1 VAAIK
6 EKESG
11 KKVAGICHDLRI
23 HQATFYNW
31 NKKYSGMDNQELR
44 RLKELEEENRRLK
57 HMYAELA
64 LDNKILKDVL
74 SKKFKALPA
83 KKHGCVCGGTPSD

>member
-1 VAAIK
+1 MKKSKISEAQIVAAIK
-6 EKESG
+6 EHESG
-11 KKVAGICHDLRI
+11 KTAADICHGLGV

-31 NKKYSGMDNQELR
+31 KKKYAGMDSQELR

-74 SKKFKALPA
+74 SKKW
-83 KKHGCVCGGTPSD
+83 

>member
-1 VAAIK
+1 MKKSIISESQIVAALK
-6 EKESG
+6 AQESG
-11 KKVAGICHDLRI
+11 KKVADICRELGV

-31 NKKYSGMDNQELR
+31 KKKYAGMDNQELR

-74 SKKFKALPA
+74 SKKF
-83 KKHGCVCGGTPSD
+83 

>member
-1 VAAIK
+1 MVAAIK
-6 EKESG
+6 EQESG
-11 KKVAGICHDLRI
+11 KTLADICRALSV

-31 NKKYSGMDNQELR
+31 KKKYSGMYNQELR

-74 SKKFKALPA
+74 SKKF
-83 KKHGCVCGGTPSD
+83 

>member
-1 VAAIK
+1 MKKSVISESQIVAAIK
-6 EKESG
+6 EQESG
-11 KKVAGICHDLRI
+11 KKMSDICRGLGI

-31 NKKYSGMDNQELR
+31 KKKYSGMDNQELR

-74 SKKFKALPA
+74 SKKF
-83 KKHGCVCGGTPSD
+83 

>member
-1 VAAIK
+1 MKKSKISEAQNVAAIK
-6 EKESG
+6 EHEAG
-11 KKVAGICHDLRI
+11 KSAADICRSLCV

-31 NKKYSGMDNQELR
+31 KKKYPGMDNQELR

-74 SKKFKALPA
+74 SKKF
-83 KKHGCVCGGTPSD
+83 

>member
-1 VAAIK
+1 MKKSKISEAQIVAAIK
-6 EKESG
+6 EHERG
-11 KKVAGICHDLRI
+11 KTVADICCGLGVR
-23 HQATFYNW
+23 QATFYNW
-31 NKKYSGMDNQELR
+31 KKKYSGMDNQELR

-74 SKKFKALPA
+74 SKK
-83 KKHGCVCGGTPSD
+83 C

>member
-1 VAAIK
+1 MKKSVISESQIVAAIK
-6 EKESG
+6 EQESG
-11 KKVAGICHDLRI
+11 KKVADICRDFGI

-31 NKKYSGMDNQELR
+31 KKKYSGMDNQELR

-74 SKKFKALPA
+74 SKKF
-83 KKHGCVCGGTPSD
+83 

>member
-1 VAAIK
+1 MKKSIISESQIVAAIK
-6 EKESG
+6 AQESG
-11 KKVAGICHDLRI
+11 KKVVDICRELGV

-31 NKKYSGMDNQELR
+31 KKKYTGMDNQELR

-74 SKKFKALPA
+74 SKKF
-83 KKHGCVCGGTPSD
+83 

>member
-1 VAAIK
+1 MKKSIISESQIVAAIK
-6 EKESG
+6 AQESG
-11 KKVAGICHDLRI
+11 KKVADICRELGV

-31 NKKYSGMDNQELR
+31 KKKYAGMDNQELR

-57 HMYAELA
+57 HMYVELA

-74 SKKFKALPA
+74 SKKF
-83 KKHGCVCGGTPSD
+83 

>member
-1 VAAIK
+1 MKKSKVSESQIVAAIK
-6 EKESG
+6 EHESG
-11 KKVAGICHDLRI
+11 KTAADICRGLGV
-23 HQATFYNW
+23 HQATFYSW
-31 NKKYSGMDNQELR
+31 KKKYSGMDNQELR

-74 SKKFKALPA
+74 SKKF
-83 KKHGCVCGGTPSD
+83 

>member
-1 VAAIK
+1 MKKSKISESQIVSAIK
-6 EKESG
+6 EHEAG
-11 KKVAGICHDLRI
+11 KSAADICRALGI

-31 NKKYSGMDNQELR
+31 KKKYSGMDNQELR

-57 HMYAELA
+57 HIYAELA

-74 SKKFKALPA
+74 SKKF
-83 KKHGCVCGGTPSD
+83 

>member
-1 VAAIK
+1 MKKSIISESQIVAAIK
-6 EKESG
+6 EHESG
-11 KKVAGICHDLRI
+11 KKVADICRSLGV

-31 NKKYSGMDNQELR
+31 KKKYSGMDKQELR

-74 SKKFKALPA
+74 SKKF
-83 KKHGCVCGGTPSD
+83 

>member
-1 VAAIK
+1 MKKSLISESQIVAAIK
-6 EKESG
+6 AQESG
-11 KKVAGICHDLRI
+11 KKVADICRELGV

-31 NKKYSGMDNQELR
+31 KKKYSGMDNQELR

-64 LDNKILKDVL
+64 LDNKVLKDVL
-74 SKKFKALPA
+74 SKKF
-83 KKHGCVCGGTPSD
+83 

>member
-1 VAAIK
+1 MKKSKISEAQIVAAIK
-6 EKESG
+6 EHEAG
-11 KKVAGICHDLRI
+11 KSAADICRSLGV
-23 HQATFYNW
+23 HQATFYSW
-31 NKKYSGMDNQELR
+31 KKKYSGMDNQELR

-74 SKKFKALPA
+74 SKKF
-83 KKHGCVCGGTPSD
+83 

>member
-1 VAAIK
+1 MKKSKISEAQIIAALK
-6 EKESG
+6 EHEAG
-11 KKVAGICHDLRI
+11 KTAVDICRGLGV

-31 NKKYSGMDNQELR
+31 KKKYSGMDTQELR

-57 HMYAELA
+57 HMYPELA

-74 SKKFKALPA
+74 SKKF
-83 KKHGCVCGGTPSD
+83 

>member
-1 VAAIK
+1 MKKTRISESQIVAAIK
-6 EKESG
+6 QHESG
-11 KKVAGICHDLRI
+11 KSTADICRELGV

-31 NKKYSGMDNQELR
+31 KKKYSGMDNQELR

-74 SKKFKALPA
+74 SKKF
-83 KKHGCVCGGTPSD
+83 

>member
-1 VAAIK
+1 MRKLKISESQIVAAIK
-6 EKESG
+6 EQESG
-11 KKVAGICHDLRI
+11 KKVADICRDLGV

-31 NKKYSGMDNQELR
+31 KKKYSGMDNHELR
-44 RLKELEEENRRLK
+44 RMKQLEEENRRLK

-74 SKKFKALPA
+74 SKKF
-83 KKHGCVCGGTPSD
+83 